1 MADEVGDTFD
11 KIKAGAKAVAKK
23 VIDPNRDLGTEYEK
37 EKGKEELG
45 ITNEM
50 YLEAMI
56 PCLQKK

>member
-37 EKGKEELG
+37 ELG

-56 PCLQKK
+56 RCLQKK

>member
-37 EKGKEELG
+37 EKAMG